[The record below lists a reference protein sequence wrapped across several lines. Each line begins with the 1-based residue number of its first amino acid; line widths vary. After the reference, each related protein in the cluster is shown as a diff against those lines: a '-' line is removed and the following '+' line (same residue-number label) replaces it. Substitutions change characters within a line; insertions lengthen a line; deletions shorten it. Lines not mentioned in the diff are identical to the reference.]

1 MVKLIF
7 AAVLIHTSVTA
18 FTHQF
23 SSLAPTT
30 SSRRPSLSLY
40 AKKKK
45 KKNSSKARTSS
56 GGAGFGSNNSNS
68 IKDTATNRENGKVEK
83 RAQIKIGT
91 DEGGLE
97 LAFQEELQRRNN
109 KRQVVTE
116 DDMGAVER
124 NEEHKQ
130 LMATY
135 TQDFEHQELQK
146 DVSHPQRLVQVSS
159 NPLIFTI
166 DEFIEPELCN
176 RVQSNGDGCFNL
188 LYLERVADL
197 VFNGQ
202 ESEMDG
208 LLFLEA
214 TSEEHKTMKR
224 SPDYPDGL
232 HVDTNNQCWERHV
245 TCILYLNDVPEH
257 CGGATVFPIARALPN
272 DPALQ
277 AARRLLIQ
285 KASHTRSKIVQDTNT
300 NTKDALLLEARIGT
314 NFTRYPDTDTAIR
327 IQPKAG
333 RLLVFF
339 SRYANGEQDPRT
351 WHSGERIHD
360 DDNNNNN
367 SNDSSTTKKRII
379 NLFKQVD
386 YGDKEPPSQ
395 GVNTV
400 EDFLAP
406 QIQEQRNWLQA
417 LALTKTSIK
426 YRYKKE

>member
-1 MVKLIF
+1 MVRLIF

-23 SSLAPTT
+23 SSLALTT
-30 SSRRPSLSLY
+30 SSRRASLSLY

-45 KKNSSKARTSS
+45 NNSSKPRTSS
-56 GGAGFGSNNSNS
+56 GGAGFGSVSS
-68 IKDTATNRENGKVEK
+68 ASTSKDTATNRKNNGKVEK
-83 RAQIKIGT
+83 RAQIETET
-91 DEGGLE
+91 DDDGLE
-97 LAFQEELQRRNN
+97 LAFQEELERRNN
-109 KRQVVTE
+109 KRQAPTE
-116 DDMGAVER
+116 DDMGAAER
-124 NEEHKQ
+124 NEYKQ

-135 TQDFEHQELQK
+135 TKEFEHQELQK

-166 DEFIEPELCN
+166 DEFIEPELCKK
-176 RVQSNGDGCFNL
+176 VQSNGDGCFNL
-188 LYLERVADL
+188 LYPERVADL

-214 TSEEHKTMKR
+214 TSEEHKNMKR

-277 AARRLLIQ
+277 ASRRLLIQ

-300 NTKDALLLEARIGT
+300 NTKDALLLESRIGT
-314 NFTRYPDTDTAIR
+314 NFTMHSDTDTAIR

-360 DDNNNNN
+360 DNNNNN
-367 SNDSSTTKKRII
+367 NDSSTTKKRII

-386 YGDKEPPSQ
+386 YGDKEPPTQ
-395 GVNTV
+395 GLNIL

-406 QIQEQRNWLQA
+406 QIHEQRNWLQA
-417 LALTKTSIK
+417 LALTKTPIK
-426 YRYKKE
+426 YKYKKE